1 MDRTA
6 APTPRRQQ
14 TVRNAR
20 TAQAVQ
26 AITNDPASRSNPLI
40 GQLGLPKIDFP
51 TFKSANYRAW
61 SYMARIFFVQHS
73 LYSIVNGYEINL
85 AGPNILPKVFDGVSF
100 LISMRL
106 LYKLPIGCH
115 CRYC

>member
-6 APTPRRQQ
+6 APTPRHQQ

-20 TAQAVQ
+20 TAQAAQ
-26 AITNDPASRSNPLI
+26 AITNDSASRSNPLI
-40 GQLGLPKIDFP
+40 GQLVLPKIDFP
-51 TFKSANYRAW
+51 TFKSANYHAW
-61 SYMARIFFVQHS
+61 PHMARIFFVQHG
-73 LYSIVNGYEINL
+73 LYSIVNGYETNP

-100 LISMRL
+100 SISTRL